1 MYIITTKSNQNKYQ
15 KCENIGHPRD
25 TTQTEKTKNIPKF
38 MKMHDR
44 KKITKI
50 LNISEN
56 KNNKKTIKAK

>member
-38 MKMHDR
+38 MKMHDI
-44 KKITKI
+44 KKITK
-50 LNISEN
+50 NPEHFRE
-56 KNNKKTIKAK
+56 